1 MFFFFI
7 EPLFTENKNSGNR
20 VMFFT
25 GNIVDMSR
33 EKNKELIIL
42 FCERF
47 RPEAQRRLISIM
59 ITDLQRVMQLS
70 RFYPSFYERWNRT
83 DELWRHKARLLSCSF
98 SSLSIYLSISLSFA
112 RSRTKMTCYSFLK
125 RGPRCGNACDTDSL
139 TVVHADRSKDHSR
152 CQDRPA
158 FEMIFGFGPGETR
171 IAVSYN
177 TVVNARLNSTVMNV
191 SGRILRIYFRSAS
204 WRTLCTHNQSIC

>member
-1 MFFFFI
+1 
-7 EPLFTENKNSGNR
+7 
-20 VMFFT
+20 MFFT
-25 GNIVDMSR
+25 GNIVDMNK

-47 RPEAQRRLISIM
+47 RPEAQRRLIGIM

-70 RFYPSFYERWNRT
+70 RFYPSLWEMQSNRWALKKHDYSRA
-83 DELWRHKARLLSCSF
+83 LSLLSLFICL
-98 SSLSIYLSISLSFA
+98 SLFLLLDREQKWLVTVSLREAPDVVMLATPIVSQWY
-112 RSRTKMTCYSFLK
+112 TYTQ
-125 RGPRCGNACDTDSL
+125 TDRKI
-139 TVVHADRSKDHSR
+139 TR